1 MSLEETTAAARR
13 LHILAGFVLC
23 LAAAAALW
31 AGLTSCLVGLAY
43 RPIPG
48 YWMPGLAGLVLVG
61 LGVWLLPRGVRL
73 LGWRESNG
81 NGRGFY

>member
-13 LHILAGFVLC
+13 LNIFAGLLLC

-31 AGLTSCLVGLAY
+31 AGLTSCLIGLAY
-43 RPIPG
+43 RPLAG
-48 YWMPGLAGLVLVG
+48 YWMPGLVGLGLVG

-73 LGWRESNG
+73 VGGRESNG

>member
-1 MSLEETTAAARR
+1 MRLEETTTATRR
-13 LHILAGFVLC
+13 LNLAAGLLLC

-43 RPIPG
+43 RPIAG
-48 YWMPGLAGLVLVG
+48 YWMPGLAGLALVG
-61 LGVWLLPRGVRL
+61 VGVWLLPRGVRL
-73 LGWRESNG
+73 VGGRESSG